1 MASIS
6 SSASAGRRELSSGEP
21 QVGVIGAGAWGT
33 ALAILAN
40 RAGSHTTLWT
50 RNPQVIDSIHARR
63 ENAQYL
69 PDQFIDPAIAVTDD
83 SAFVSACD
91 MLVVTIPAQSLRT
104 VAISLSDKVPA
115 NVPIIVAT
123 KGIERGSLMLMSE
136 VLQSI
141 LPHNPYAILSGP
153 NFAREAAAGLPTA
166 TTLATHHAHLTDKM
180 IFALG
185 GKYFRLYVNDDPI
198 GTQIGGA
205 VKNVLAIAAGIVEGR
220 GLGENARAA
229 LITRGLVEMT
239 RLARAKGGS
248 EETLMGL
255 SGIGDMML
263 TCMST
268 KSRNY
273 ALGVAIGRGGIA
285 RGGALTEGVATAES
299 VSQLARKLGVAMPIA
314 FAVHEVLSGAVPVAA
329 AIEKLLERPV
339 VSEG

>member
-1 MASIS
+1 MS
-6 SSASAGRRELSSGEP
+6 SDSP
-21 QVGVIGAGAWGT
+21 HVGIIGAGGWGT

-40 RAGSHTTLWT
+40 RAGSRVTMWT
-50 RNPQVIDSIHARR
+50 RNAQVVESIRTRR
-63 ENAQYL
+63 ENVQYL
-69 PDQFIDPAIAVTDD
+69 PEQFIDPSIEVTDD
-83 SAFVSACD
+83 TGFISSCD

-104 VAISLSDKVPA
+104 VAISLSDTVPSH
-115 NVPIIVAT
+115 VPLILAT

-136 VLQSI
+136 VMQSI
-141 LPHNPYAILSGP
+141 LPYNPIAILSGP

-166 TTLATHHAHLTDKM
+166 TTLALYQTNLADK
-180 IFALG
+180 IAYAIG

-205 VKNVLAIAAGIVEGR
+205 AKNVLAIAAGIVQGR

-229 LITRGLVEMT
+229 LITRGMVEIS
-239 RLARAKGGS
+239 RLAKAKGGK

-273 ALGVAIGRGGIA
+273 SLGVNIGKGTMRASGG
-285 RGGALTEGVATAES
+285 LTEGVATAES
-299 VSQLARKLGVAMPIA
+299 ITQLARKLGVAMPIA
-314 FAVHEVLSGAVPVAA
+314 FAVNEVLAGNLQVGT
-329 AIEKLLERPV
+329 AIERLLERPL
-339 VSEG
+339 VSEV

>member
-1 MASIS
+1 MSV
-6 SSASAGRRELSSGEP
+6 EMP
-21 QVGVIGAGAWGT
+21 HVGVIGAGAWGT

-40 RAGSHTTLWT
+40 RAGSKVTLWT
-50 RNPQVIDSIHARR
+50 RNAQVIDSINTRR

-69 PDQFIDPAIAVTDD
+69 PEQFIDPAIEVTD
-83 SAFVSACD
+83 STAFIASCD

-104 VAISLSDKVPA
+104 VAISLSDTVPS
-115 NVPIIVAT
+115 NVPLIIAT
-123 KGIERGSLMLMSE
+123 KGIERGSLMLMTE

-141 LPHNPYAILSGP
+141 LPYNPSAVLSGP

-166 TTLATHHAHLTDKM
+166 TTLSLHQTHLADK
-180 IFALG
+180 ILFALG

-220 GLGENARAA
+220 RLGENARAA
-229 LITRGLVEMT
+229 LVTRGMVEIA
-239 RLARAKGGS
+239 RLARAKGGK

-263 TCMST
+263 SCLST

-273 ALGVAIGRGGIA
+273 SLGVSIGRGTMRA
-285 RGGALTEGVATAES
+285 SGGLTEGVATAES
-299 VSQLARKLGVAMPIA
+299 VTQLAKKLGVAMPIA
-314 FAVHEVLSGAVPVAA
+314 FAVNDILSGHLQVGT
-329 AIEKLLERPV
+329 AIERLLERPL

>member
-1 MASIS
+1 MTT
-6 SSASAGRRELSSGEP
+6 EMP
-21 QVGVIGAGAWGT
+21 HVGVIGAGAWGT

-40 RAGSHTTLWT
+40 RAGSKATLWT
-50 RNPQVIDSIHARR
+50 RNTQVIDSIKNRR

-69 PDQFIDPAIAVTDD
+69 PEQFIDPSIEVTD
-83 SAFVSACD
+83 STGFISSCD
-91 MLVVTIPAQSLRT
+91 MLVVTIPAQSMRT
-104 VAISLSDKVPA
+104 VAISLSDTVPS
-115 NVPIIVAT
+115 NVPLIIAT

-141 LPHNPYAILSGP
+141 LPYNPCAVLSGP

-166 TTLATHHAHLTDKM
+166 TTLALHQTHLADK
-180 IFALG
+180 ITFALG
-185 GKYFRLYVNDDPI
+185 GKYFRLYVNDDPV

-229 LITRGLVEMT
+229 LITRGMVEIC
-239 RLARAKGGS
+239 RLAKAKGGK

-263 TCMST
+263 SAMST

-273 ALGVAIGRGGIA
+273 SLGVSIGRGTMRA
-285 RGGALTEGVATAES
+285 SGGLTEGVATAES
-299 VSQLARKLGVAMPIA
+299 VTQLARKLGVAMPIA
-314 FAVHEVLSGAVPVAA
+314 FAVHEVLNGTLQVGT
-329 AIEKLLERPV
+329 AIERLLERPLAAE
-339 VSEG
+339 S

>member
-1 MASIS
+1 MTA
-6 SSASAGRRELSSGEP
+6 ETP
-21 QVGVIGAGAWGT
+21 HVGVIGAGAWGT

-40 RAGSHTTLWT
+40 RAGSKATLWT
-50 RNPQVIDSIHARR
+50 RNNQVIDSIRGRR

-69 PDQFIDPAIAVTDD
+69 PEQFIDPAIDVTDKTD
-83 SAFVSACD
+83 FISDCD

-104 VAISLSDKVPA
+104 VAISLSDTVPSH
-115 NVPIIVAT
+115 VPIIIAT

-141 LPHNPYAILSGP
+141 LPYNPYAILSGP

-166 TTLATHHAHLTDKM
+166 TALALHQTQLTDK
-180 IFALG
+180 ITFALG
-185 GKYFRLYVNDDPI
+185 GKYFRLYMNEDPI
-198 GTQIGGA
+198 GTQIAGA

-229 LITRGLVEMT
+229 LITRGVVEIA
-239 RLARAKGGS
+239 RLARAKGGA

-255 SGIGDMML
+255 SGLGDMLL
-263 TCMST
+263 TCTSN

-273 ALGVAIGRGGIA
+273 ALGVAIGRGGA
-285 RGGALTEGVATAES
+285 TRNAGLTEGVATAES

-314 FAVHEVLSGAVPVAA
+314 FAVQDVLTGHIPVAS
-329 AIEKLLERPV
+329 AIERLLERPL